1 VFLVLPLM
9 LSPAGAPN
17 TYTVCST
24 ENLAFLNALPPTH
37 QVHFTTD
44 TGQELPDPRYLK
56 LHAAVCRV
64 AHMSGAASYLDLC
77 DREYEEQGR
86 YGIMAHDGSSA
97 RLLESWLQMMSLR
110 A

>member
-1 VFLVLPLM
+1 MP
-9 LSPAGAPN
+9 SPAGAPN

-24 ENLAFLNALPPTH
+24 ENLAFLNALPPAR

-44 TGQELPDPRYLK
+44 TDQELPDPRYLK

-64 AHMSGAASYLDLC
+64 AHMSGAAGYLDLC

-86 YGIMAHDGSSA
+86 HGVMAHDGSSA
-97 RLLESWLQMMSLR
+97 RLLESRLQMMSLR

>member
-1 VFLVLPLM
+1 
-9 LSPAGAPN
+9 
-17 TYTVCST
+17 
-24 ENLAFLNALPPTH
+24 
-37 QVHFTTD
+37 
-44 TGQELPDPRYLK
+44 
-56 LHAAVCRV
+56 
-64 AHMSGAASYLDLC
+64 MSGAASYLDLC